1 MKLFFQ
7 RVLLILCTL
16 PLAWAAQASTESL
29 KNLPIQDGG
38 RVKPFDTFARES
50 LQLINGRESF
60 KFRDEKI
67 PAYRIVM
74 TWLLI
79 PTEWEAAKIFK
90 LDHRGLK
97 EALDLPG
104 SEKFFSYEEMRA
116 NPRVDLVFR
125 ELAEMRQNNAKLTP
139 YFQAVQRLES
149 QMFTF
154 HRFKVGALPVVPPQ
168 EGATWLTIA
177 ELEGDLQA
185 KFLKL
190 SEGFIKSLVPGQLSD
205 GEQADGVTAA
215 EDFEKT
221 FLSFVNAARAQ
232 NPSLYPTEREIL
244 REVHFNEVHP
254 FQYGWILYLICAIF
268 ALVARFVSWKF
279 FYRMAWLSGLLGV
292 GFHIYGF
299 YLRVMITGRPP
310 VSNMYE
316 TVVWVAFGAVLTAM
330 VLEAVRKNRL
340 LLMSG
345 ALVGSLCLIISDLAP
360 VILDPSLQPLEPVLR
375 SNMWLLIHVLT
386 ITLSYAPL
394 FLAFALGAIGI
405 GFILAGDH
413 ENSPR
418 VRSMV
423 QAVYRCMQI
432 GLVLLIAGTIL
443 GGVWADYSWGRFWG
457 WDPKETWAFIAIMG
471 YLALL
476 HGRLAG
482 WVKNFGMLAGA
493 IVAFTLIIMAWYGVN
508 FVLGAGLHSYG
519 FGAGGLEW
527 VSGFVGI
534 FLVYTFYGYIVHR
547 GRKKIKKVS

>member
-1 MKLFFQ
+1 MKPLFQ
-7 RVLLILCTL
+7 KIMLMLCVIQV
-16 PLAWAAQASTESL
+16 AGSAHASTESL

-50 LQLINGRESF
+50 LQMIYGRETF
-60 KFRDEKI
+60 KIRDEKV

-79 PTEWEAAKIFK
+79 PTEWEAAKILK
-90 LDHRGLK
+90 LDHKGLK
-97 EALDLPG
+97 EALDLPAE
-104 SEKFFSYEEMRA
+104 EKFFSFQEMRA

-125 ELAEMRQNNAKLTP
+125 ELAEMRQNNEKLTP

-149 QMFTF
+149 QMYTF
-154 HRFKVGALPVVPPQ
+154 QRFKVGALHVVPPQ
-168 EGATWLTIA
+168 EGTTWLTIA

-190 SEGFIKSLVPGQLSD
+190 SEGFIQSLIPAG
-205 GEQADGVTAA
+205 GEGAAQAA
-215 EDFEKT
+215 DFEKT

-232 NPSLYPTEREIL
+232 NPPLYPTEAEIL

-254 FQYGWILYLICAIF
+254 FQYGWILYLVAAVF
-268 ALVARFVSWKF
+268 ALVARFVSWKL
-279 FYRMAWLSGLLGV
+279 FYRVAWLSALAGV
-292 GFHIYGF
+292 GFHLYGF
-299 YLRVMITGRPP
+299 YLRVMITARPP

-316 TVVWVAFGAVLTAM
+316 TVVWVALGAMGTAM
-330 VLEAVRKNRL
+330 ILEAVRRNRL
-340 LLMSG
+340 MLFSG
-345 ALVGSLCLIISDLAP
+345 AVVGALCLIVSDLAP
-360 VILDPSLQPLEPVLR
+360 VVLDPTLQPLEPVLR

-405 GFILAGDH
+405 GFILAGDG

-423 QAVYRCMQI
+423 QAVYRCIQI

-493 IVAFTLIIMAWYGVN
+493 IVSFTLIIMAWYGVN

-527 VSGFVGI
+527 VSGFVGV
-534 FLVYTFYGYIVHR
+534 FLVYTFYGFIVHR
-547 GRKKIKKVS
+547 GRQKAQKVS

>member
-1 MKLFFQ
+1 
-7 RVLLILCTL
+7 
-16 PLAWAAQASTESL
+16 
-29 KNLPIQDGG
+29 
-38 RVKPFDTFARES
+38 
-50 LQLINGRESF
+50 
-60 KFRDEKI
+60 
-67 PAYRIVM
+67 
-74 TWLLI
+74 
-79 PTEWEAAKIFK
+79 
-90 LDHRGLK
+90 
-97 EALDLPG
+97 
-104 SEKFFSYEEMRA
+104 
-116 NPRVDLVFR
+116 
-125 ELAEMRQNNAKLTP
+125 
-139 YFQAVQRLES
+139 
-149 QMFTF
+149 
-154 HRFKVGALPVVPPQ
+154 
-168 EGATWLTIA
+168 
-177 ELEGDLQA
+177 
-185 KFLKL
+185 
-190 SEGFIKSLVPGQLSD
+190 
-205 GEQADGVTAA
+205 
-215 EDFEKT
+215 
-221 FLSFVNAARAQ
+221 
-232 NPSLYPTEREIL
+232 
-244 REVHFNEVHP
+244 
-254 FQYGWILYLICAIF
+254 
-268 ALVARFVSWKF
+268 
-279 FYRMAWLSGLLGV
+279 
-292 GFHIYGF
+292 
-299 YLRVMITGRPP
+299 
-310 VSNMYE
+310 
-316 TVVWVAFGAVLTAM
+316 
-330 VLEAVRKNRL
+330 
-340 LLMSG
+340 
-345 ALVGSLCLIISDLAP
+345 
-360 VILDPSLQPLEPVLR
+360 
-375 SNMWLLIHVLT
+375 MWLLIHVLT